1 MGTLVAMHY
10 TIAGGVADHTYV
22 MCSTGNAAWGCFGGE
37 TGGHPLRQ
45 ANGST
50 MRANSIAGPNETG
63 NLNCYL
69 INGVCH
75 QAANRIHF
83 PSGITVTGASGY
95 SVSRSMYGIYGRP
108 NGLFR
113 ACNSPFNQHHNVH
126 GDLPECVPVGI
137 GQTGT
142 TYSQAAGSVRP
153 EFGQMG
159 QNDIQGEIELY
170 ERANWEW
177 SEELGIELFA
187 HMVTSHLGLG
197 ISGYLE
203 TQLRKIRTGTE
214 RKRMELDEAHYN
226 EELGFIEYANAFD
239 ELTLSFQHQ
248 TADVLS
254 AEQYENLFGLGPEN
268 PVTLADPDIIS
279 PPSSDMSIDQEEDI
293 SGGPSLG

>member
-22 MCSTGNAAWGCFGGE
+22 MCSTGNAAWGCFGG
-37 TGGHPLRQ
+37 TAGGHPLRQ

-50 MRANSIAGPNETG
+50 MRADRIAGQNGTG

-75 QAANRIHF
+75 QAANRILF

-108 NGLFR
+108 NGLFGT
-113 ACNSPFNQHHNVH
+113 CNSQFNKHHNVH
-126 GDLPECVPVGI
+126 GDLPDCVPVGI
-137 GQTGT
+137 RQTGT
-142 TYSQAAGSVRP
+142 TYSQEAGSVRP
-153 EFGQMG
+153 EYGQMG
-159 QNDIQGEIELY
+159 QDDIQGEIELY

-177 SEELGIELFA
+177 SEELGVELFA

-197 ISGYLE
+197 ISGHLE
-203 TQLRKIRTGTE
+203 TQLRNIRAVTE
-214 RKRMELDEAHYN
+214 RKRMELDEVYHN
-226 EELGFIEYANAFD
+226 EELDIIGYATGFD
-239 ELTLSFQHQ
+239 ELTIAFQRQ

-254 AEQYENLFGLGPEN
+254 AEQYVNLFGLGPEN
-268 PVTLADPDIIS
+268 PVTLADPNIIS
-279 PPSSDMSIDQEEDI
+279 PPSSDLSMDQEDDI